1 MQAPSLFGGW
11 TVCRGV
17 GSLGL
22 ALLSWQVQAQAPP
35 TSWSLKVTPQYIV
48 LSGLWL
54 EAEQVRAGHPSQTF
68 TLAPQLYWGPTG
80 RPDVQFTRN
89 IVNHDEAVRGAGLQV
104 QHRFYLS
111 KAGFSHAFPTGFYL
125 GYSPQV
131 QFFRLGFSRN
141 EWHEETSPYGLP
153 YLIYGGV
160 RYHETVVRYGL
171 AGQAGY
177 QFALSARMLL
187 DVYAGVGVRKSHYR
201 SEFAESQYQSGPSD
215 YAHEGVYFPAGF
227 KLGIAMR

>member
-1 MQAPSLFGGW
+1 MQLPSFLGGW
-11 TVCRGV
+11 AQRAGV

-22 ALLSWQVQAQAPP
+22 ALLSLQAAAQAPA
-35 TSWSLKVTPQYIV
+35 TSWSLKLTPQHLV

-54 EAEQVRAGHPSQTF
+54 EAEQTRAGHPSQTF

-89 IVNHDEAVRGAGLQV
+89 TFNHDESVRGAGLQV
-104 QHRFYLS
+104 QHRFYLT
-111 KAGFSHAFPTGFYL
+111 KAAFQHAFPTGFYL

-131 QFFRLGFSRN
+131 QFFRLNFARN

-153 YLIYGGV
+153 ILVYGGI
-160 RYHETVVRYGL
+160 RYHETVVRYGV
-171 AGQAGY
+171 AAQAGY
-177 QFALSARMLL
+177 QFPLSERVLL
-187 DVYAGVGVRKSHYR
+187 DVYAGVGVRKSHYW